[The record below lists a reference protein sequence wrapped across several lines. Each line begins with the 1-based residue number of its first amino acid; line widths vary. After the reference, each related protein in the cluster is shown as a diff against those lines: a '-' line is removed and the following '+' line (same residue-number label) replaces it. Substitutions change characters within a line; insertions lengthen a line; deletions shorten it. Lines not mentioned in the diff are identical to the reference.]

1 MARIFRV
8 ALLVLSTVST
18 QAQLENKPPFELLL
32 SDLDQNGDGK
42 VEPEELEARIAYI
55 REKHDYLEE
64 ESPQQHELTSE
75 DIAAIQTER
84 GQMDKDGDGL
94 VDEHE
99 VLAQFDDPNIGED
112 PNTGEDDNSV
122 SMSAEELAI
131 DKGYREAAME
141 MERMTFKAADAN
153 GDGKLDANEWM
164 EFRHKVWPDVHRAM
178 QPQWNALEVRQMM
191 AAHDVDRNGVL
202 DDHELSEAHDDIW
215 YTTHPNHHDEL

>member
-55 REKHDYLEE
+55 REKHDYLED

-122 SMSAEELAI
+122 SM
-131 DKGYREAAME
+131 
-141 MERMTFKAADAN
+141 
-153 GDGKLDANEWM
+153 
-164 EFRHKVWPDVHRAM
+164 
-178 QPQWNALEVRQMM
+178 
-191 AAHDVDRNGVL
+191 
-202 DDHELSEAHDDIW
+202 
-215 YTTHPNHHDEL
+215 